1 MLAMK
6 MRKNPRAVRAVFE
19 FVAVRLFPCLVPPSV
34 PEPRESG
41 ITEIRVCRQKVTLV
55 LED

>member
-6 MRKNPRAVRAVFE
+6 MRKNPRAARAVFE